1 MRASVPKLIFG
12 LAAAAA
18 CCAQAAPQRNASDPI
33 AIVAGQP
40 IYEQEVVRSL
50 GPQLLQLRNQEYQL
64 KSKALDDLIRQKL
77 IEAEANKQGI
87 SAQELLEQEVD
98 SKLVDPTDA
107 EVEAFFLGQ
116 NRANERFDQVK
127 EQFRATLKRARLYRQ
142 RQAYADSL
150 RSKMEVAILLRPPSS
165 DVTYDPS
172 RVRGDSKAP
181 VTIVEFSDFQCPY
194 CKQAATTMN
203 DLLSKYNGR
212 VKLAFRDFPLRE
224 IHPQAQIAAEAA
236 RCACDQGKFWEF
248 HDALFANQ
256 SKLDEAALIAQARV
270 LGLNESS
277 FQSCLTS
284 GKFKAK
290 IEADLQEGS
299 RVGVSGTPGFFINGV
314 FLNGAQPQA
323 EFERIIDN
331 ALAILGNPNST
342 R

>member
-1 MRASVPKLIFG
+1 MRASVPKLICC

-18 CCAQAAPQRNASDPI
+18 CCAHAAPQGKAGDPI

-40 IYEQEVVRSL
+40 IYEQEVIQSL

-64 KSKALDDLIRQKL
+64 KSKALDDLVRQKL
-77 IEAEANKQGI
+77 VEAEANKRGI
-87 SAQELLEQEVD
+87 PAQKLLEQEVD
-98 SKLVDPTDA
+98 SKVAEPTDA

-116 NRANERFDQVK
+116 NRANEHFDQAK
-127 EQFRATLKRARLYRQ
+127 EQLRATLKRVRLFRE

-150 RSKMEVAILLRPPSS
+150 RSRMEVAILLRPPSI
-165 DVTYDPS
+165 DVAYDPS
-172 RVRGDSKAP
+172 RVRGDPKAP

-194 CKQAATTMN
+194 CKKAAATMN

-248 HDALFANQ
+248 HDALFADP
-256 SKLDEAALIAQARV
+256 SKLDEAALIAHARV
-270 LGLNESS
+270 LGLNERS

-290 IEADLQEGS
+290 IEADLQDGS

-331 ALAILGNPNST
+331 ALAILDNPRST

>member
-1 MRASVPKLIFG
+1 
-12 LAAAAA
+12 
-18 CCAQAAPQRNASDPI
+18 
-33 AIVAGQP
+33 
-40 IYEQEVVRSL
+40 
-50 GPQLLQLRNQEYQL
+50 
-64 KSKALDDLIRQKL
+64 
-77 IEAEANKQGI
+77 
-87 SAQELLEQEVD
+87 
-98 SKLVDPTDA
+98 
-107 EVEAFFLGQ
+107 
-116 NRANERFDQVK
+116 
-127 EQFRATLKRARLYRQ
+127 
-142 RQAYADSL
+142 
-150 RSKMEVAILLRPPSS
+150 
-165 DVTYDPS
+165 
-172 RVRGDSKAP
+172 
-181 VTIVEFSDFQCPY
+181 
-194 CKQAATTMN
+194 MN

-248 HDALFANQ
+248 HDALFADQ

-270 LGLNESS
+270 LGLNERS

-290 IEADLQEGS
+290 IEADLQDGS

-331 ALAILGNPNST
+331 ALTILGNPRST